1 MKTRMMLAGVMIVA
15 GATAAEAQCPTAA
28 ADACRKAT
36 DLLGFMTPQLST
48 ALAGGNPTLGQGGVL
63 GGLGHFSLDIRA
75 SAVNGSLPQ
84 LNNVNLST
92 NGAVSSTFT
101 SKTQIIP
108 FPSVD
113 LGLGLWKG
121 MSLGVT
127 HVLGVDAIVTATYIP
142 NINTNA
148 NSNGNNGGNS
158 GGDVAFKVNGSNL
171 QLGYGGR
178 LGLLEEGALWPGV
191 SFVYAQ
197 RSLPSMSVTGT
208 FSPSTA
214 NPNVSGTMALNDFT
228 VKTTVWR
235 VAIAK
240 NLLILNLSA
249 GFGQDKYDASSSIVA
264 TVTAPAPVG
273 TQTGTASGP
282 LTMTRTNYF
291 VGAALNL
298 FIFKVEGEYGQVS
311 GGTVPTLL
319 NNFGSDPNGSR
330 SYFTLGLRFGR

>member
-1 MKTRMMLAGVMIVA
+1 MKTRMMLAGVMLVA

-36 DLLGFMTPQLST
+36 DLLSFMTPQLST

-84 LNNVNLST
+84 LNNVDLST
-92 NGAVSSTFT
+92 TGARQSTFT
-101 SKTQIIP
+101 SKNQIIP

-113 LGLGLWKG
+113 LGVGLWKG
-121 MSLGVT
+121 LSLGVT
-127 HVLGVDAIVTATYIP
+127 HILGVDAIVTATYIP
-142 NINTNA
+142 NINT
-148 NSNGNNGGNS
+148 SNGSTGGGS
-158 GGDVAFKVNGSNL
+158 SSGDVAFKVNGSNL

-178 LGLLEEGALWPGV
+178 LGLLEEGAFWPGA

-197 RSLPSMSVTGT
+197 RSLPSMSVTGN
-208 FSPSTA
+208 FSPSTGSG
-214 NPNVSGTMALNDFT
+214 VTGTMALNDFT

-235 VAIAK
+235 VAVAK

-249 GFGQDKYDASSSIVA
+249 GFGQDKYDATSSIVA

-282 LTMTRTNYF
+282 LSMTRTNMF

-311 GGTVPTLL
+311 GGSVPTLL